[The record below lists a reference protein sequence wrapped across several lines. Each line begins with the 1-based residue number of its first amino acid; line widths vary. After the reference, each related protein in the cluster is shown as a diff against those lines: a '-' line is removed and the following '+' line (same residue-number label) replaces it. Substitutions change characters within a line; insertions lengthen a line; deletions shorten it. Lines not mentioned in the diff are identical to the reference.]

1 MRITN
6 IRTVVAGNP
15 WKNWVFALVDTDE
28 GITGLGEGS
37 LNGFGATVEAAIHEL
52 SPLVVGADPTRIEWI
67 GRRMQRDLYSD
78 GGQIHRAAQ
87 AAIEIA
93 CWDILGQ
100 SLGVPIWAMLG
111 GKVRDRVRTYAN
123 GWYRTD
129 RTPEAFAANARDA
142 VGRGFNAL
150 KFDPFGTAWR
160 QMDHREFDLSMDL
173 VAAVRDAVGPDVDIL
188 IEGHSRFG
196 VAQAIAVAERLAAFN
211 PMWFEEPVRHDRI
224 GAVGEVALRS
234 PVPIATGESFHTL
247 GEFAELASRAPIA
260 YWQPEPAHLGG
271 ILPTKAVFG
280 LVEAFDS
287 VVAPHQAGGPVATAV
302 CLHLA
307 ACSATH
313 YIQEFFDPFNE
324 PWERDIVSWSPE
336 LAADGTV
343 PIPTGPGLGLKLD
356 LEQVARYP
364 AGPQHYLPI
373 FDDGWERR
381 RDLAS
386 PVELKHAD
394 AAANTR

>member
-6 IRTVVAGNP
+6 VRTVVVGNP

-37 LNGFGATVEAAIHEL
+37 LNGFGHTVEAGIKEIA
-52 SPLVVGADPTRIEWI
+52 PLVIGADPRRIEWL

-100 SLGVPIWAMLG
+100 SLGVPIWALLG
-111 GKVRDRVRTYAN
+111 GQVRDRVRAYAN
-123 GWYRTD
+123 GWYRTE
-129 RTPEAFAANARDA
+129 RTPEAFARNAVDA
-142 VGRGFNAL
+142 VARGFNAL
-150 KFDPFGTAWR
+150 KFDPFGTGWR
-160 QMDHREFDLSMDL
+160 QLDHYELDLSIDL
-173 VAAVRDAVGPDVDIL
+173 VRAVRDAVGPDVDVL
-188 IEGHSRFG
+188 IEGHSRFS
-196 VAQAIAVAERLAAFN
+196 VAQALTIADRLVPFS
-211 PMWFEEPVRHDRI
+211 PMWFEEPVRHDRVT
-224 GAVGEVALRS
+224 AVAEVATRS

-247 GEFAELASRAPIA
+247 GEFVELGSRAPIA

-271 ILPTKAVFG
+271 ILPTKSVFG
-280 LVEAFDS
+280 IAEAYDS

-307 ACSATH
+307 ACSTTH

-324 PWERDIVSWSPE
+324 PWERDLVSWSPE
-336 LAADGTV
+336 LAADGTL
-343 PIPTGPGLGLKLD
+343 PIPTGPGLGLTLD
-356 LEQVARYP
+356 LVQAALHP
-364 AGPQHYLPI
+364 GGAQNFLPI
-373 FDDGWERR
+373 FADGWERR
-381 RDLAS
+381 RTDTAW
-386 PVELKHAD
+386 ERAR
-394 AAANTR
+394 A